1 MTDEDTDGVIPES
14 KIREAH
20 AKCMEDPELAK
31 YFNDAPQGA
40 KEYIA
45 LMFYC
50 TVFQNEVDDGLYE
63 TYQKEVE
70 EELTREDMLYLA
82 THDRNPQTKAHF
94 RDLLAQVPPTAADAS
109 PAVAPASEA
118 VSAPT
123 TPIVF
128 DTRRLEM
135 AIDRIHASLQKLD
148 QRLEEQ
154 ERQAARF
161 RRFRFACLVIWLV
174 FLFVAVVGAV
184 VLTLC
189 IMP

>member
-94 RDLLAQVPPTAADAS
+94 RDLLAQVPPVADDAS
-109 PAVAPASEA
+109 
-118 VSAPT
+118 
-123 TPIVF
+123 PIVF

-148 QRLEEQ
+148 QRFEEQ
-154 ERQAARF
+154 GRQAARF
-161 RRFRFACLVIWLV
+161 RQFRFACLVIWLV

-184 VLTLC
+184 VLTLFL
-189 IMP
+189 MP